1 MERRMHSDP
10 SMLKKPAK
18 KVQLQLKKETLRML
32 TPIKDED
39 LQRVAGGRDCTCI
52 RSNCHTE

>member
-1 MERRMHSDP
+1 MHSDP